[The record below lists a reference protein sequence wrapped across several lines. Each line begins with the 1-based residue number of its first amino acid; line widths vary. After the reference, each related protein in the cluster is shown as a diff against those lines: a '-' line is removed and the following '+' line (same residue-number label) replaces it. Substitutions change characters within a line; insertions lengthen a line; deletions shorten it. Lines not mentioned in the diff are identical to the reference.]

1 MSEEF
6 REILND
12 AVSTAV
18 RLDVLSDEEA
28 LCIVRICRDAVS
40 RAEADL
46 TEQILAE
53 RIGGGAGVVSG
64 EETEEE
70 GAEG

>member
-6 REILND
+6 RASLND

-18 RLDVLSDEEA
+18 KLDVLSDEEA

-40 RAEADL
+40 RAEADIA
-46 TEQILAE
+46 ERILAE
-53 RIGGGAGVVSG
+53 RIGGGADVVSG
-64 EETEEE
+64 KETEEE
-70 GAEG
+70 GADG